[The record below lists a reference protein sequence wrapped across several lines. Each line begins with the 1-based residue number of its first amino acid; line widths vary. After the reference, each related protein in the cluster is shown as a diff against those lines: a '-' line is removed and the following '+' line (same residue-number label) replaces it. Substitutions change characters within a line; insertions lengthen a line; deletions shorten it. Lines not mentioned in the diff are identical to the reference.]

1 MEDDN
6 LFSNFSSSKREKIP
20 KKDNQYIGKKRNNE
34 NQLEMPLEDINKNQ
48 KNENNKIGQNLE
60 NIKKEEIKNTI
71 DEDNDIIEIN
81 EVETLKKEKEYL
93 RNQILKVFPEIDN
106 ELKLLKESQKN
117 TPKNENKN
125 EINNKKN
132 ISQLKDE
139 LKKNMTI

>member
-6 LFSNFSSSKREKIP
+6 LFSNFSSSKREKKP
-20 KKDNQYIGKKRNNE
+20 KKDSQYIGKKRNNE
-34 NQLEMPLEDINKNQ
+34 SQPEMPLEDINKNQ

-81 EVETLKKEKEYL
+81 EVETLKKEKDYL

-132 ISQLKDE
+132 ISQFK
-139 LKKNMTI
+139 

>member
-34 NQLEMPLEDINKNQ
+34 SQLEMPLEDTSKNQ
-48 KNENNKIGQNLE
+48 KNENIKIGQNFE
-60 NIKKEEIKNTI
+60 NIKKDEIKNAI
-71 DEDNDIIEIN
+71 EEDNDIIEIN

-106 ELKLLKESQKN
+106 ELLKESQKN

-125 EINNKKN
+125 EINNKKIYHN
-132 ISQLKDE
+132 
-139 LKKNMTI
+139 